1 MRSLSSGACTYT
13 IHRLAVSDE
22 TPIEVGESQEPLN
35 LGDSLKYVIFPLL
48 NRSDLGRV
56 LGTPFRW
63 WARGKTAR
71 CRHRYAPLAG
81 C

>member
-1 MRSLSSGACTYT
+1 MRSLSGGARTYT

-48 NRSDLGRV
+48 NCSGLGRV
-56 LGTPFRW
+56 LVHPSVGGLVER
-63 WARGKTAR
+63 R
-71 CRHRYAPLAG
+71 LVVVIVMSL
-81 C
+81 